1 MPNAIPPMPIKN
13 PLEDAQGLMSQPW
26 LAFFREVYNRIGGTS
41 ATSNTDLHDTQT
53 SLTEDL
59 AQAEA
64 NFWQGRTL

>member
-13 PLEDAQGLMSQPW
+13 PLQDAQGLMSQPW

-41 ATSNTDLHDTQT
+41 AVSNTDLHTTQT

-64 NFWQGRTL
+64 NAWQGRAL